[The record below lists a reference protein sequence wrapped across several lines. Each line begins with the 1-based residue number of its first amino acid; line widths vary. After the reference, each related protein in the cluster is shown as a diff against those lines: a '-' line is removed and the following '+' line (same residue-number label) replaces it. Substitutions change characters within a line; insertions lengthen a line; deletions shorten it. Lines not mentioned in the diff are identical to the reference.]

1 MKTKIFAMAAILM
14 VVMSTIGVAIAQTE
28 EDSTRKELKGKRLLH
43 RYNVVFRQ
51 AEQSRIGME
60 AVIAYVD
67 ELGNDS
73 AGLVEIKDNFVAK
86 VGELKT
92 AAEGNDFTGFKGA
105 MEDIRGLIKEFK
117 DESHSILGTDVGE
130 ARTRVAEAIQDN
142 REYLDSLVTEIN
154 KARGELE
161 EEAIDEAAEAAEEKV
176 KKAKG
181 QGADVTELQAKL
193 DEIKEKREDLKT
205 KIDAAIESCGDV
217 GLGVCDTPEAQEY
230 KALRQE
236 IKDDFKALRDI
247 ARATGM
253 KNKISKGIAAANKVL
268 ERANAR
274 LATAEERG
282 VDVTAVKA
290 KLDEVERL
298 LDSAQEKLDAGDYEG
313 ATAELKAARTAFVSS
328 MKEMKELRDSGSEKR
343 GRGRGGE
350 ETDDEE
356 VETEHEDEEQHEE
369 SEEQGHEEGE
379 DEEHEEETSTEEH
392 ADESSEQTGEEDEG
406 QPSEGEGHTENQ
418 TAGVPPS
425 SGGGGGEQTEDQP
438 AVASSG
444 GGGGGE

>member
-28 EDSTRKELKGKRLLH
+28 GDSTRKEIKGKRLLH

-73 AGLVEIKDNFVAK
+73 AGLVEIKDNFVAT

-92 AAEGNDFTGFKGA
+92 VAEGNDFTGFKGA

-142 REYLDSLVTEIN
+142 REYLDSLVKEIN

-176 KKAKG
+176 EKAKG

-230 KALRQE
+230 KTLKQE
-236 IKDDFKALRDI
+236 IKDDFKALKDI

-253 KNKISKGIAAANKVL
+253 KNKITKGITAANKVL

-313 ATAELKAARTAFVSS
+313 ATSELKAARTAFVSS
-328 MKEMKELRDSGSEKR
+328 MQEMKELRDSDSEKR

-350 ETDDEE
+350 ETEEDEEEE
-356 VETEHEDEEQHEE
+356 VETEHEDEQDEEEHEE

-379 DEEHEEETSTEEH
+379 EEEHEDEEHEE
-392 ADESSEQTGEEDEG
+392 DEG
-406 QPSEGEGHTENQ
+406 QSSEGEEHTENQ
-418 TAGVPPS
+418 TA
-425 SGGGGGEQTEDQP
+425 T
-438 AVASSG
+438 VASSG
-444 GGGGGE
+444 GGGDGE